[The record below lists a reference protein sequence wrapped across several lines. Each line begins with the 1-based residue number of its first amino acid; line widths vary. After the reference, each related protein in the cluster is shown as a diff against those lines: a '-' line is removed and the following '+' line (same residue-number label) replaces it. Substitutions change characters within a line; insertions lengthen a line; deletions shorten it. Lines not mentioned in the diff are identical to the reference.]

1 MRHRKLVFAAFLAT
15 FIGFATA
22 AVEGQGQKNRQG
34 EDATPNVT
42 GRVTDLA
49 GRSIRHA
56 EITLYCWDS
65 DEFVKATTNSF
76 GYYRITGLKDG
87 HAYML
92 VGVEHKRYLFLIAPL
107 EFTVGREPLEFNF
120 LGEVAR

>member
-1 MRHRKLVFAAFLAT
+1 
-15 FIGFATA
+15 
-22 AVEGQGQKNRQG
+22 
-34 EDATPNVT
+34 
-42 GRVTDLA
+42 
-49 GRSIRHA
+49 
-56 EITLYCWDS
+56 
-65 DEFVKATTNSF
+65 VKATTNSF